1 MLCHSLLL
9 DFLLSSMAA
18 VGLSA
23 SSFINR
29 ERSWIQFNQRV
40 LAQALN
46 PQTPLLE
53 QARFSAIFSNNL
65 DEFFMVRVASLKS
78 QVEAGVDQLSLDGRS
93 PLQQLLDIREQ
104 LTPLLQQQ
112 QNHYKHYLVPTLQ
125 DHGVEIL
132 RYTELNRR
140 QRDWTTRYFQ
150 SLVFA
155 VLTPLAVDSAHPF
168 PFISNLSL
176 NIAVLIQDSA
186 IGSHQFARV
195 KAPRSLPRFVDIP
208 TELSTL
214 GPVRTV
220 VLLEEIIAHNLDVL
234 FPGTVVTGHYFFRVT
249 RDADLEYL
257 ELEADDLLQA
267 IEASL
272 RKRRLEGRVVRLEVD
287 EHMPQAVVDQLMAG
301 MAVEQEDLYRI
312 RGPLGLD
319 DLFHLTTT
327 AQPQLRYSPHRGR
340 VPPPFRRAQKS
351 LLADGSLPRE
361 EFESVF
367 DVIRRGDVLVYH
379 PYDLFAGSVEEFINQ
394 AADDPD
400 VLAIKLTL
408 YRLSKESAIVDAL
421 ERASEHGKQVL
432 ALVELKARFDEDNN
446 IQWARQ
452 LERAGVHVVYG
463 VLGYKTHTKIALIV
477 RKERQGLQSYA
488 HIGTGNYNVK
498 TSRFYTDLGLF
509 TCCPMIG
516 QDLVELFNY
525 FTGYGKQQRFRKL
538 LVAPVTLRDRME
550 AMIRREIQHAREQR
564 GGHIRA
570 KMNSLVDPA
579 IIQALY
585 GAAQAGVRIELV
597 VRGMCAL
604 RAGVPGLSESIRVVS
619 IIGPF
624 LEHSRIFWFG
634 NGGNPQAYIGSAD
647 WMTRNLDRRV
657 ECLTPVEDPLLRQ
670 KLEILLSLYL
680 QDNCG
685 AWQMEADGSYRPV
698 PRRRGEAG
706 RNAQSALVQHWQAV
720 QGTAAPGSA
729 PAADTPAADAIA

>member
-1 MLCHSLLL
+1 
-9 DFLLSSMAA
+9 MAA
-18 VGLSA
+18 VGLSP
-23 SSFINR
+23 SMLINR
-29 ERSWIQFNQRV
+29 ERSWIHFNQRV
-40 LAQALN
+40 LAQALH

-78 QVEAGVDQLSLDGRS
+78 QVEVGVDQLSLDGRS

-112 QNHYKHYLVPTLQ
+112 QQHYKYSLVPALRQ
-125 DHGVEIL
+125 HGVEVL
-132 RYTELNRR
+132 NYTELNGR
-140 QRDWTTRYFQ
+140 QQDWTTHYFQ

-176 NIAVLIQDSA
+176 NIAVVIKDSET
-186 IGSHQFARV
+186 GSHQFARV
-195 KAPRSLPRFVDIP
+195 KVPRSLPRFVDIP
-208 TELSTL
+208 AELSEL
-214 GPVRTV
+214 GSVRTV
-220 VLLEEIIAHNLDVL
+220 VLLEEIIANNLDML
-234 FPGTVVTGHYFFRVT
+234 FPGTMVTDHYFFRVT

-287 EHMPQAVVDQLMAG
+287 EHMPQKVVDQLMEG
-301 MAVEQEDLYRI
+301 VAVEEKDLYHV

-319 DLFHLTTT
+319 DLFYLTTT
-327 AQPQLRYSPHRGR
+327 PQPRLRYPPHRGR
-340 VPPPFRRAQKS
+340 LAPPFRRAQKS
-351 LLADGSLPRE
+351 LLAEGSLPRE

-367 DVIRRGDVLVYH
+367 DVIRRGDVLVHH
-379 PYDLFAGSVEEFINQ
+379 PYDLFTSSVEEFINQ

-408 YRLSKESAIVDAL
+408 YRLSPESAIVDAL

-463 VLGYKTHTKIALIV
+463 VLGYKTHTKVTLVV
-477 RKERQGLQSYA
+477 RKERQGVRSYA
-488 HIGTGNYNVK
+488 HIGTGNYNAK

-509 TCCPMIG
+509 TCRPMIG

-525 FTGYGKQQRFRKL
+525 FTGYGKQQQFRRL

-550 AMIRREIQHAREQR
+550 AMIHREIKHANRQR

-570 KMNSLVDPA
+570 KMNSLVDPS

-585 GAAQAGVRIELV
+585 NASKAGVRIELV
-597 VRGMCAL
+597 VRGMCSL

-634 NGGNPQAYIGSAD
+634 NGGSPEVYIGSAD

-670 KLEILLSLYL
+670 KLDILLSLYL
-680 QDNCG
+680 QDNCR
-685 AWQMEADGSYRPV
+685 AWEMGADGSYRPV
-698 PRRRGEAG
+698 SRHQDEAG
-706 RNAQSALVQHWQAV
+706 RDAQLALVQHWQAT
-720 QGTAAPGSA
+720 QGE
-729 PAADTPAADAIA
+729 ADSSHTTPP

>member
-1 MLCHSLLL
+1 
-9 DFLLSSMAA
+9 MAA
-18 VGLSA
+18 VDLSP
-23 SSFINR
+23 STLINR

-40 LAQALN
+40 LAQALH

-78 QVEAGVDQLSLDGRS
+78 QVEAGVDQLSVDGRS

-112 QNHYKHYLVPTLQ
+112 QHHYKHHLVPTLRE
-125 DHGVEIL
+125 HSVEVL
-132 RYTELNRR
+132 KYTELNGG
-140 QRDWTTRYFQ
+140 QRDWTTHYFQ

-176 NIAVLIQDSA
+176 NVAVLIKDSA
-186 IGSHQFARV
+186 SSAHQFARV
-195 KAPRSLPRFVDIP
+195 KVPRSLPRFVDIP
-208 TELSTL
+208 TELSEFT
-214 GPVRTV
+214 PVRTV
-220 VLLEEIIAHNLDVL
+220 VRLEEIIANNLDVL
-234 FPGTVVTGHYFFRVT
+234 FPGITVTDHYFFRVT

-257 ELEADDLLQA
+257 EMEADDLLQA

-287 EHMPQAVVDQLMAG
+287 DHMPQGVVDQLMKG
-301 MAVEQEDLYRI
+301 MAVEEEDLYRI

-319 DLFHLTTT
+319 DLFGLTTT
-327 AQPQLRYSPHRGR
+327 PQPGLRYPPHRGR
-340 VPPPFRRAQKS
+340 LPPPFRWAQKS

-379 PYDLFAGSVEEFINQ
+379 PYDLFTSSVEEFINQ

-408 YRLSKESAIVDAL
+408 YRLSPESAIVDAL

-452 LERAGVHVVYG
+452 LERSGVHVVYG
-463 VLGYKTHTKIALIV
+463 VLGYKTHTKVTLVV
-477 RKERQGLQSYA
+477 RKERQGVRSYA
-488 HIGTGNYNVK
+488 HIGTGNYNAK

-509 TCCPMIG
+509 TCRPMIG

-525 FTGYGKQQRFRKL
+525 FTGYGKQQRFRQL
-538 LVAPVTLRDRME
+538 LVAPVTLRDHME
-550 AMIRREIQHAREQR
+550 AMIKREIKHANTQR

-585 GAAQAGVRIELV
+585 NAAKAGVRIDLV
-597 VRGMCAL
+597 VRGMCSL

-634 NGGNPQAYIGSAD
+634 NGGNPEVYIGSAD

-670 KLEILLSLYL
+670 RLEVLLSLYL

-685 AWQMEADGSYRPV
+685 AWQMEPDGSYGPV
-698 PRRRGEAG
+698 SRRQDEAE
-706 RNAQSALVQHWQAV
+706 RDAQRALIQHWQAA
-720 QGTAAPGSA
+720 QGK
-729 PAADTPAADAIA
+729 ADLSDALVRDKDRQAEDRRAQG

>member
-1 MLCHSLLL
+1 MT
-9 DFLLSSMAA
+9 A
-18 VGLSA
+18 VSLSA
-23 SSFINR
+23 STFINR

-78 QVEAGVDQLSLDGRS
+78 QVEAGVDQFSLDGRS

-112 QNHYKHYLVPTLQ
+112 QNHYKHDLVPRLQ
-125 DHGVEIL
+125 EHGVEVL
-132 RYTELNRR
+132 RYTELNSR
-140 QRDWTTRYFQ
+140 QQDWTTHYFQ

-186 IGSHQFARV
+186 TGSHQFARV
-195 KAPRSLPRFVDIP
+195 KVPRSLPRFVDIP

-214 GPVRTV
+214 GSVCTV

-301 MAVEQEDLYRI
+301 MAVEEEDLYCI

-319 DLFHLTTT
+319 DLFQLTTT
-327 AQPQLRYSPHRGR
+327 PRPQLRYPPHQGR

-351 LLADGSLPRE
+351 LLADGSLPQE

-421 ERASEHGKQVL
+421 ERASEQGKQVL

-463 VLGYKTHTKIALIV
+463 VLGYKTHTKVTLVV
-477 RKERQGLQSYA
+477 RKERHGVRSYA

-509 TCCPMIG
+509 TCRPMIG

-525 FTGYGKQQRFRKL
+525 FTGYGKQQRFRRL
-538 LVAPVTLRDRME
+538 LVAPVTLRDHME
-550 AMIRREIQHAREQR
+550 AMIKREVEHARAQR

-597 VRGMCAL
+597 VRGMCSL

-624 LEHSRIFWFG
+624 LEHSRIFWFR
-634 NGGNPQAYIGSAD
+634 NGGNPEAYIGSAD

-670 KLEILLSLYL
+670 KLEALLSLYL

-698 PRRRGEAG
+698 PRRQDEAG
-706 RNAQSALVQHWQAV
+706 RNAQSALIQHWQAA
-720 QGTAAPGSA
+720 QGKAD
-729 PAADTPAADAIA
+729 PAAAMVADGMPQPGRPA

>member
-1 MLCHSLLL
+1 
-9 DFLLSSMAA
+9 MAA
-18 VGLSA
+18 VDLSA
-23 SSFINR
+23 STFINR

-78 QVEAGVDQLSLDGRS
+78 QVEAGVDKLSLDGRS

-112 QNHYKHYLVPTLQ
+112 QHHYKNYLIPK
-125 DHGVEIL
+125 L
-132 RYTELNRR
+132 REHNIEVLKYRELNSK
-140 QRDWTTRYFQ
+140 QRDWASHYFQ
-150 SLVFA
+150 SFVFA

-176 NIAVLIQDSA
+176 NIAVLIKDLST
-186 IGSHQFARV
+186 GSHQFARV
-195 KAPRSLPRFVDIP
+195 KVPRSLPRFVDIP
-208 TELSTL
+208 SKLSQRDL
-214 GPVRTV
+214 VRSV
-220 VLLEEIIAHNLDVL
+220 VRLEEIIAHNLDEL
-234 FPGTVVTGHYFFRVT
+234 FLGTLVADHYCFRVT

-287 EHMPQAVVDQLMAG
+287 EHMPQWVVDQLMEG
-301 MAVEQEDLYRI
+301 MAVEEEDLYRI

-319 DLFHLTTT
+319 DLFLLTTT
-327 AQPQLRYSPHRGR
+327 PQPGLRYPPHRGR
-340 VPPPFRRAQKS
+340 MPPPFRRAQKG
-351 LLADGSLPRE
+351 LLADGSLPQE

-379 PYDLFAGSVEEFINQ
+379 PYDLFASSVEEFINQ
-394 AADDPD
+394 AADDPE

-408 YRLSKESAIVDAL
+408 YRLSQESAIVDAL
-421 ERASEHGKQVL
+421 ERASENGKQVL

-446 IQWARQ
+446 IQWARK

-463 VLGYKTHTKIALIV
+463 VLGYKTHTKVTLVV
-477 RKERQGLQSYA
+477 RKERHSVRTYA

-509 TCCPMIG
+509 TCRSMIG

-538 LVAPVTLRDRME
+538 LVAPVTLRDGME
-550 AMIRREIQHAREQR
+550 SMIRREIKHAKAGGR
-564 GGHIRA
+564 GRIRA
-570 KMNSLVDPA
+570 KMNSLVDPS
-579 IIQALY
+579 IISALY
-585 GAAQAGVRIELV
+585 EAAQAGVCIELV
-597 VRGMCAL
+597 VRGMCSL
-604 RAGVPGLSESIRVVS
+604 RCGVPGLSESIRVVS

-634 NGGNPQAYIGSAD
+634 NGGKPEVYIGSAD

-670 KLEILLSLYL
+670 KLEALLSLYL

-685 AWQMEADGSYRPV
+685 AWEMGADSSYALV
-698 PRRRGEAG
+698 PRHQNETERD
-706 RNAQSALVQHWQAV
+706 AQRILIRHWQAP
-720 QGTAAPGSA
+720 QGE
-729 PAADTPAADAIA
+729 ADFLE

>member
-1 MLCHSLLL
+1 MT
-9 DFLLSSMAA
+9 AA
-18 VGLSA
+18 GLSA
-23 SSFINR
+23 STFINR

-40 LAQALN
+40 LAQALH

-78 QVEAGVDQLSLDGRS
+78 QVEAGVDQLSVDGRS

-112 QNHYKHYLVPTLQ
+112 QHHYKHDLVPKLRK
-125 DHGVEIL
+125 HGVEVL
-132 RYTELNRR
+132 KYTELNSN
-140 QRDWTTRYFQ
+140 QRDWTTHYFQ

-176 NIAVLIQDSA
+176 NIAVLIKDSA
-186 IGSHQFARV
+186 TGSHQFARV
-195 KAPRSLPRFVDIP
+195 KVPRSLSRFVDLP
-208 TELSTL
+208 SELSEL
-214 GPVRTV
+214 SPVRTV
-220 VLLEEIIAHNLDVL
+220 VLLEEIVAHNLDML
-234 FPGTVVTGHYFFRVT
+234 FPGTLVTGHYFFRVT

-287 EHMPQAVVDQLMAG
+287 EHMPQGVVDQLMEG
-301 MAVEQEDLYRI
+301 MAVEEEDLYRI
-312 RGPLGLD
+312 HGPLGLD

-327 AQPQLRYSPHRGR
+327 PQPQLRYPPHRGR
-340 VPPPFRRAQKS
+340 MPPPFRRAQKS
-351 LLADGSLPRE
+351 LLADGSLPQE
-361 EFESVF
+361 DFESVF

-394 AADDPD
+394 AADDPS

-452 LERAGVHVVYG
+452 LEQAGVHVVYG
-463 VLGYKTHTKIALIV
+463 VLGYKTHTKVTLVV
-477 RKERQGLQSYA
+477 RKERQGVRTYA

-509 TCCPMIG
+509 TCRPTIG

-538 LVAPVTLRDRME
+538 LVAPVTLRDRTK
-550 AMIRREIQHAREQR
+550 AMINREIRHAKAQR

-570 KMNSLVDPA
+570 KMNSLVDPS
-579 IIQALY
+579 IIKALY
-585 GAAQAGVRIELV
+585 KASQAGVRIELV
-597 VRGMCAL
+597 VRGMCSL
-604 RAGVPGLSESIRVVS
+604 RAGVPGLSESVRVVS

-634 NGGNPQAYIGSAD
+634 NGGNPEVYIGSAD
-647 WMTRNLDRRV
+647 LMSRNLDRRV
-657 ECLTPVEDPLLRQ
+657 ECLTPVEDPLLRG
-670 KLEILLSLYL
+670 KLEALLEVYL

-685 AWQMEADGSYRPV
+685 AWEMGTDGSYRPV
-698 PRRRGEAG
+698 PRRRGEAE
-706 RNAQSALVQHWQAV
+706 RNAQLVLIRHWRAAQGKADPSDAMAWEIDRQAAE
-720 QGTAAPGSA
+720 G
-729 PAADTPAADAIA
+729 

>member
-1 MLCHSLLL
+1 
-9 DFLLSSMAA
+9 MAA
-18 VGLSA
+18 AGLSA
-23 SSFINR
+23 STFINR

-46 PQTPLLE
+46 PRTPLLE

-93 PLQQLLDIREQ
+93 PRQQLLDIREQ
-104 LTPLLQQQ
+104 LNPLLQQQ
-112 QNHYKHYLVPTLQ
+112 QHHYKHYLVPTLREHSV
-125 DHGVEIL
+125 DVL
-132 RYTELNRR
+132 NYAELNNR
-140 QRDWTTRYFQ
+140 QKDWTTHYFQ

-176 NIAVLIQDSA
+176 NIAVLIKDSET
-186 IGSHQFARV
+186 GGHQFARV
-195 KAPRSLPRFVDIP
+195 KVPRSLPRFVDLP
-208 TELSTL
+208 SGLSELS
-214 GPVRTV
+214 PVRTV
-220 VLLEEIIAHNLDVL
+220 VLLEEIIANNIDML
-234 FPGTVVTGHYFFRVT
+234 FPGTMVTDHYFFRVT

-287 EHMPQAVVDQLMAG
+287 EHMPQEVVDQLMQG
-301 MAVEQEDLYRI
+301 MVVEEEDLYRI

-319 DLFHLTTT
+319 DLFCLTTPPP
-327 AQPQLRYSPHRGR
+327 QPQLRYPPHRGR
-340 VPPPFRRAQKS
+340 LPPPFRRAQKS
-351 LLADGSLPRE
+351 LLADGSLPQE

-379 PYDLFAGSVEEFINQ
+379 PYDLFTSSVEEFINQ

-421 ERASEHGKQVL
+421 ERASENGKQVL

-463 VLGYKTHTKIALIV
+463 VLGYKTHTKVTLVV
-477 RKERQGLQSYA
+477 RKEHQGVRSYA
-488 HIGTGNYNVK
+488 HIGTGNYNAK

-525 FTGYGKQQRFRKL
+525 FTGYGKQQCFRKL

-550 AMIRREIQHAREQR
+550 AMIQREIKHANTQR

-570 KMNSLVDPA
+570 KMNSLVDPS

-585 GAAQAGVRIELV
+585 HASKAGVRIELV
-597 VRGMCAL
+597 VRGMCSL
-604 RAGVPGLSESIRVVS
+604 RAGVPGLSEHVRVVS

-634 NGGNPQAYIGSAD
+634 NGGKPEVYIGSAD

-657 ECLTPVEDPLLRQ
+657 ECLTPIEDPLLRQ
-670 KLEILLSLYL
+670 KLEALLSLYL
-680 QDNCG
+680 QDNSG
-685 AWQMEADGSYRPV
+685 AWEMGPDGSYRPV
-698 PRRRGEAG
+698 PRRQDEAG
-706 RNAQSALVQHWQAV
+706 RDAQLVLIQHWQAT
-720 QGTAAPGSA
+720 QGQRDPS
-729 PAADTPAADAIA
+729 DTMAWESDPQAEDRQTRG

>member
-1 MLCHSLLL
+1 MTTIS
-9 DFLLSSMAA
+9 
-18 VGLSA
+18 LSA

-140 QRDWTTRYFQ
+140 QQDWTTRYFQ

-195 KAPRSLPRFVDIP
+195 KVPRSLSRFVDIP
-208 TELSTL
+208 TEFSTL
-214 GPVRTV
+214 RPVRTV
-220 VLLEEIIAHNLDVL
+220 VLLEEIIAHNLDML

-287 EHMPQAVVDQLMAG
+287 EHMPQGVVDQLMAG

-319 DLFHLTTT
+319 DLFQLTTT
-327 AQPQLRYSPHRGR
+327 AQPQLRYPPHRGQ

-432 ALVELKARFDEDNN
+432 TLVELKARFDEDNN

-463 VLGYKTHTKIALIV
+463 VLGYKTHTKVALIV
-477 RKERQGLQSYA
+477 RKERHGVRSYA

-525 FTGYGKQQRFRKL
+525 FTGYGKQQHFRKL

-550 AMIRREIQHAREQR
+550 AMIKREVQHAREQR

-585 GAAQAGVRIELV
+585 EAAQAGVRIELV
-597 VRGMCAL
+597 VRGMCSL
-604 RAGVPGLSESIRVVS
+604 RAGVAGLSESIRVVS

-634 NGGNPQAYIGSAD
+634 NGGNPEAYIGSAD

-685 AWQMEADGSYRPV
+685 AWQMEADGSYHPV
-698 PRRRGEAG
+698 PRRQEEAG
-706 RNAQSALVQHWQAV
+706 RNAQSALIQHWQAV
-720 QGTAAPGSA
+720 QGKADPGAAP
-729 PAADTPAADAIA
+729 PADAMA

>member
-1 MLCHSLLL
+1 
-9 DFLLSSMAA
+9 MAA
-18 VGLSA
+18 VALSA
-23 SSFINR
+23 STLINR

-46 PQTPLLE
+46 PETPLLE

-78 QVEAGVDQLSLDGRS
+78 QVEAGVEQLSLDGRS

-104 LTPLLQQQ
+104 LSPLLQQQ
-112 QNHYKHYLVPTLQ
+112 QDHYRDYLVPTLRE
-125 DHGVEIL
+125 HSVEVL
-132 RYTELNRR
+132 NYTELNSR
-140 QRDWTTRYFQ
+140 QRDWTTHYFQ

-176 NIAVLIQDSA
+176 NIAVLIQDSTTD
-186 IGSHQFARV
+186 GHQFARV
-195 KAPRSLPRFVDIP
+195 KVPRSLPRFVDIP
-208 TELSTL
+208 CELSDHN
-214 GPVRTV
+214 PVRTV
-220 VLLEEIIAHNLDVL
+220 VLLEEIIAHNLEML
-234 FPGTVVTGHYFFRVT
+234 FPGTMVTSHYFFRVT

-267 IEASL
+267 IETSL

-287 EHMPQAVVDQLMAG
+287 EHMPQGVVDQLMEG
-301 MAVEQEDLYRI
+301 MAVEEEDLYRI

-327 AQPQLRYSPHRGR
+327 PQPQLRYPPHRGR
-340 VPPPFRRAQKS
+340 MPPPFRRAQKS
-351 LLADGSLPRE
+351 LLADGSLPQE

-379 PYDLFAGSVEEFINQ
+379 PYDLFTSSVEEFINQ
-394 AADDPD
+394 AAADPE

-408 YRLSKESAIVDAL
+408 YRLSQESAIVDAL
-421 ERASEHGKQVL
+421 ERASENGKQVL

-463 VLGYKTHTKIALIV
+463 VLGYKTHTKVTLVV
-477 RKERQGLQSYA
+477 RKEHQGVRTYA
-488 HIGTGNYNVK
+488 HIGTGNYNAK

-509 TCCPMIG
+509 TCRSMIG

-550 AMIRREIQHAREQR
+550 DMIQREIDHAKAQR

-570 KMNSLVDPA
+570 KMNSLVDPS
-579 IIQALY
+579 IIQVLY
-585 GAAQAGVRIELV
+585 EASQAGVRVELV
-597 VRGMCAL
+597 VRGMCSL
-604 RAGVPGLSESIRVVS
+604 RAGVPGLSESIRVIS

-634 NGGNPQAYIGSAD
+634 NGGDPEVYIGSAD

-657 ECLTPVEDPLLRQ
+657 ECLTPIEDPLLRQ
-670 KLEILLSLYL
+670 KLEALLGLYL

-685 AWQMEADGSYRPV
+685 AWEMGADGSYRPV
-698 PRRRGEAG
+698 PRHQAEAG
-706 RNAQSALVQHWQAV
+706 RDAQSALIQHWQAS
-720 QGTAAPGSA
+720 QGK
-729 PAADTPAADAIA
+729 ADPSDTMSWENNHQAKS

>member
-1 MLCHSLLL
+1 
-9 DFLLSSMAA
+9 MAA

-23 SSFINR
+23 STLINR

-40 LAQALN
+40 LAQALD

-53 QARFSAIFSNNL
+53 QAKFSAIFSNNL

-78 QVEAGVDQLSLDGRS
+78 QVEAGVEQLSADGRS

-112 QNHYKHYLVPTLQ
+112 QHHYKHHLVPALRE
-125 DHGVEIL
+125 HSVEVL
-132 RYTELNRR
+132 KYTELNGR
-140 QRDWTTRYFQ
+140 QRDWTTHYFQ

-176 NIAVLIQDSA
+176 NVAVLIKDSA
-186 IGSHQFARV
+186 TGSHQFARV
-195 KAPRSLPRFVDIP
+195 KVPRSLPRFVDIP
-208 TELSTL
+208 AELSEL
-214 GPVRTV
+214 APVRTV
-220 VLLEEIIAHNLDVL
+220 VRLEEIIANNLDVL
-234 FPGTVVTGHYFFRVT
+234 FPGITVTDHYFFRVT

-287 EHMPQAVVDQLMAG
+287 DHMPQGVVDQLMKG
-301 MAVEQEDLYRI
+301 MAVEEEDLYRI

-327 AQPQLRYSPHRGR
+327 PQPQLRYPPHHGR
-340 VPPPFRRAQKS
+340 MPPPFRRAQKS
-351 LLADGSLPRE
+351 LLADGSLPQE

-379 PYDLFAGSVEEFINQ
+379 PYDLFTGSVEEFIDQ
-394 AADDPD
+394 AADDPE

-421 ERASEHGKQVL
+421 ERASENGKQVL

-446 IQWARQ
+446 IQWARK

-463 VLGYKTHTKIALIV
+463 VLGYKTHTKVTLVV
-477 RKERQGLQSYA
+477 RKECQGVRSYA
-488 HIGTGNYNVK
+488 HIGTGNYNAK
-498 TSRFYTDLGLF
+498 TSRLYTDLGLF
-509 TCCPMIG
+509 TCRPMIG

-550 AMIRREIQHAREQR
+550 AMIQREITHAKAQR

-570 KMNSLVDPA
+570 KMNSLVDPS
-579 IIQALY
+579 IIKALY
-585 GAAQAGVRIELV
+585 EASKAGVHIELV
-597 VRGMCAL
+597 VRGMCSL
-604 RAGVPGLSESIRVVS
+604 RAGVPGLSECIRVVS

-634 NGGNPQAYIGSAD
+634 NGGNPEVYLGSAD

-657 ECLTPVEDPLLRQ
+657 ECLTPIEDPLLRQ
-670 KLEILLSLYL
+670 KLEALLSLYL

-685 AWQMEADGSYRPV
+685 AWEMGPDGAYHPVVRRQDEARRDAQLALIQYWQATQGEVDPSDTMAWEADR
-698 PRRRGEAG
+698 
-706 RNAQSALVQHWQAV
+706 QAE
-720 QGTAAPGSA
+720 S
-729 PAADTPAADAIA
+729 

>member
-1 MLCHSLLL
+1 
-9 DFLLSSMAA
+9 MAA
-18 VGLSA
+18 AGLSP
-23 SSFINR
+23 SMLINR

-46 PQTPLLE
+46 PRTPLLE

-78 QVEAGVDQLSLDGRS
+78 QVEAGVDQLSVDGRS

-112 QNHYKHYLVPTLQ
+112 QKHYQHDLVPALRE
-125 DHGVEIL
+125 HNVEVL
-132 RYTELNRR
+132 KYTDLSGG
-140 QRDWTTRYFQ
+140 QRDWITHYFR
-150 SLVFA
+150 SFVFA

-176 NIAVLIQDSA
+176 NVAVLIKDA
-186 IGSHQFARV
+186 ATGSHQFARV
-195 KAPRSLPRFVDIP
+195 KVPRSLSRFVDLP
-208 TELSTL
+208 SELSERN
-214 GPVRTV
+214 PVRTV
-220 VLLEEIIAHNLDVL
+220 VLLEEIIAHNLDML
-234 FPGTVVTGHYFFRVT
+234 FPGTMVTGHYFFRVT

-287 EHMPQAVVDQLMAG
+287 EHIPQGVVDQLMEG
-301 MAVEQEDLYRI
+301 MAVEEEDLYRI

-319 DLFHLTTT
+319 DLFQLTSTP
-327 AQPQLRYSPHRGR
+327 QPQLRYPTHRGR
-340 VPPPFRRAQKS
+340 MPPPFRRAQKS
-351 LLADGSLPRE
+351 LLADGSLPQE

-367 DVIRRGDVLVYH
+367 NVIRRGDVLVYH
-379 PYDLFAGSVEEFINQ
+379 PYDLFTSSVEEFINQ
-394 AADDPD
+394 AADDPA

-463 VLGYKTHTKIALIV
+463 VLGYKTHTKVTLVV
-477 RKERQGLQSYA
+477 RKERQGVRNYA

-509 TCCPMIG
+509 TCRPTIG

-538 LVAPVTLRDRME
+538 LVAPVTLRGRMK
-550 AMIRREIQHAREQR
+550 AMIKRETKHAKIQR

-570 KMNSLVDPA
+570 KMNSLVDPSL
-579 IIQALY
+579 IKALY
-585 GAAQAGVRIELV
+585 KASQAGVRIELV
-597 VRGMCAL
+597 VRGMCSL

-634 NGGNPQAYIGSAD
+634 NGGNPEVYIGSAD

-670 KLEILLSLYL
+670 KLEVLLDLYL

-685 AWQMEADGSYRPV
+685 AWEMGADGAYRPV
-698 PRRRGEAG
+698 PRRQDEADH
-706 RNAQSALVQHWQAV
+706 NAQLALIRHWRAT
-720 QGTAAPGSA
+720 QGKADPSDTMAWQSA
-729 PAADTPAADAIA
+729 PQTEG